1 LNGLSMKVMNPRGLR
16 HCKLSGRWK
25 IKKRFL
31 SLESDLARNAWALQ
45 METLFWQGFCSH
57 RNRYCCF
64 ISLLPLM
71 IIPNVMPNSENVIF
85 SLGLLT

>member
-45 METLFWQGFCSH
+45 MERLDSVLTGFLFSSK
-57 RNRYCCF
+57 
-64 ISLLPLM
+64 SLLLFYFF
-71 IIPNVMPNSENVIF
+71 IAFDDYSECYAEQWKCYF
-85 SLGLLT
+85 